1 MDIEIPLGKRTKKYR
16 FFEILPGLLSYG
28 AIILLI
34 VLSVVNPVL
43 ASIYLLTIIL
53 VAFVKA
59 MAISYRMISGRNNM
73 ERASQVDWSQRLMEL
88 EDPKVAYAT
97 LRDKR
102 SKELL
107 YQQHLENLRLMSAAE
122 EGYFPKPSNI
132 YNALIMPAYNESIEV
147 IEPALKSVLDTTYDK
162 KHLMIVFAYEERG
175 GVAIETTANVL
186 KKKYG
191 KYFHSF
197 HTVKHPKDLP
207 NEVIGK
213 GGNITY
219 AGKWLQHYLQQQG
232 IAFSDVIVTT
242 MDCDNKPHR
251 SYFDYVTYEYITHE
265 DRKHLSYQ
273 PICLFTNNIWDVPA
287 PMRVVA
293 TGNSF
298 WNIIS
303 SMRPYS
309 LRNFAS
315 HSQPMDALVEMNFWS
330 TRTIVEDG
338 HQYWRS
344 YFYFNG
350 NYEVVPIFVPIYQ
363 DAVLSSGYVK
373 TLRAQFIQLRRWSYG
388 ASDVAYVGN
397 IIFNRKRTAKF
408 WPSFARFMRLLDGHV
423 TQACIA
429 LIVAFGGWA
438 PLILNGEAA
447 RSVAAHQLPD
457 TVSLIQ
463 QVAMVGI
470 LVSIFVSFKLLP
482 PRPERYK
489 KSRNILMVLQWV
501 LMPVIAIVYSSM
513 ASYNAQ
519 TRLLIGKYLD
529 KFDVTEKTT
538 VEMNDQIR
546 ARDKKKKA
554 FRASSG
560 EKR

>member
-34 VLSVVNPVL
+34 ILSIVNPIL

-53 VAFVKA
+53 VAFVKTI
-59 MAISYRMISGRNNM
+59 AISYRVVSGHRNM
-73 ERASQVDWSQRLMEL
+73 ERASRVDWSRRLMDL
-88 EDPKVAYAT
+88 ESPKESYSR
-97 LRDKR
+97 LRDIP
-102 SKELL
+102 SGALL
-107 YQQHLENLRLMSAAE
+107 YKQHLENLRFMSAAE
-122 EGYFPKPSNI
+122 EGHFPKPGNI
-132 YNALIMPAYNESIEV
+132 YNALIMPAYNESLEV
-147 IEPALKSVLDTTYDK
+147 IEPALKSGLETTYDK
-162 KHLMIVFAYEERG
+162 TRLIVVFAYEERG
-175 GVAIETTANVL
+175 GAEIDKTAHIL
-186 KKKYG
+186 KEKYG
-191 KYFHSF
+191 KNFHSF
-197 HTVKHPKDLP
+197 HIVKHPKDLP
-207 NEVIGK
+207 NEVVGK

-219 AGKWLQHYLQQQG
+219 AGKWLQQYLQHEG

-242 MDCDNKPHR
+242 MDCDNKPHKH
-251 SYFDYVTYEYITHE
+251 YFDYLTYEYITHE
-265 DRKHLSYQ
+265 DRKHLSFQ

-315 HSQPMDALVEMNFWS
+315 HAQPMSALVEMNFWS

-350 NYEVVPIFVPIYQ
+350 NYEVVPMFVPIYQ

-397 IIFNRKRTAKF
+397 NVFNKDRKVRF
-408 WPSFARFMRLLDGHV
+408 LPSLARFIRLLDGHV

-438 PLILNGEAA
+438 PLVLNGEAA

-470 LVSIFVSFKLLP
+470 LVLIFVSFKLLP

-489 KSRNILMVLQWV
+489 KRRNILMVMQWA

-519 TRLLIGKYLD
+519 THLLFGKYLD

-538 VEMNDQIR
+538 VEMNDQGR
-546 ARDKKKKA
+546 SRGNKK
-554 FRASSG
+554 RGDRVSSAD
-560 EKR
+560 

>member
-16 FFEILPGLLSYG
+16 FFEMLPGLLSYG

-34 VLSVVNPVL
+34 ILSIVNPVL

-53 VAFVKA
+53 VAFVKTI
-59 MAISYRMISGRNNM
+59 AISYRVVSGHRNM
-73 ERASQVDWSQRLMEL
+73 ERASRVDWSRRLMDL
-88 EDPKVAYAT
+88 ESPKESYSR
-97 LRDKR
+97 LRDAP
-102 SKELL
+102 SGALL
-107 YQQHLENLRLMSAAE
+107 YKQHLENLRFMSAAE
-122 EGYFPKPSNI
+122 EGHFPKPGNI

-147 IEPALKSVLDTTYDK
+147 IEPALKSVLETTYDK
-162 KHLMIVFAYEERG
+162 TRLIVVFAYEERG
-175 GVAIETTANVL
+175 GAEIDNTAHIL
-186 KKKYG
+186 KERYG
-191 KYFHSF
+191 KNFHSF
-197 HTVKHPKDLP
+197 HIVKHPKDLP
-207 NEVIGK
+207 NEVVGK

-219 AGKWLQHYLQQQG
+219 AGKWLQQYLQHEG

-242 MDCDNKPHR
+242 MDCDNKPHKH
-251 SYFDYVTYEYITHE
+251 YFDYLTYEYITHE
-265 DRKHLSYQ
+265 DRKHLSFQ

-315 HSQPMDALVEMNFWS
+315 HAQPMSALVEMNFWS

-350 NYEVVPIFVPIYQ
+350 NYEVVPMFVPIYQ
-363 DAVLSSGYVK
+363 DAVLSNGYVK

-397 IIFNRKRTAKF
+397 NVFNKDRKVRF
-408 WPSFARFMRLLDGHV
+408 LPSLARFIRLLDGHV

-438 PLILNGEAA
+438 PLVLNGEAA

-470 LVSIFVSFKLLP
+470 LVLIFVSFKLLP

-489 KSRNILMVLQWV
+489 KRRNILMVMQWA

-519 TRLLIGKYLD
+519 THLLLGKYLD

-538 VEMNDQIR
+538 VEMNDQGR
-546 ARDKKKKA
+546 SRGNKKRGD
-554 FRASSG
+554 RASSAD
-560 EKR
+560 

>member
-16 FFEILPGLLSYG
+16 FFEMLPGMLSYG

-34 VLSVVNPVL
+34 ILSMVNPVL
-43 ASIYLLTIIL
+43 ASIYLLTVIL

-73 ERASQVDWSQRLMEL
+73 ERATRVDWSERLNDL
-88 EDPKVAYAT
+88 ENPKGAYT
-97 LRDKR
+97 RLIDKQ
-102 SKELL
+102 SKKLL
-107 YQQHLENLRLMSAAE
+107 YEQHLENLRLMAAAE

-162 KHLMIVFAYEERG
+162 KHLIIIFAYEERG
-175 GVAIETTANVL
+175 GVEIATTADTL

-197 HTVKHPKDLP
+197 HLVKHPKDLP

-219 AGKWLQHYLQQQG
+219 AGKWLKKYLQQQN

-251 SYFDYVTYEYITHE
+251 YYFDYLTYEYITHE

-315 HSQPMDALVEMNFWS
+315 HSQPMDALVEMDFWS

-363 DAVLSSGYVK
+363 DAVLSNGYAK
-373 TLRAQFIQLRRWSYG
+373 TLRAQFVQLRRWSYG

-397 IIFNRKRTAKF
+397 NIFNKKRTTKF
-408 WPSFARFMRLLDGHV
+408 WPSVARFIRLLDGHV

-438 PLILNGEAA
+438 PLVLNSEAA

-470 LVSIFVSFKLLP
+470 LISIFVSFKLLP

-489 KSRNILMVLQWV
+489 RSRNILMVLQWL

-538 VEMNDQIR
+538 VEMNDQNR
-546 ARDKKKKA
+546 VQDKKKKV

-560 EKR
+560 GK

>member
-16 FFEILPGLLSYG
+16 FFEMLPGMLSYG

-34 VLSVVNPVL
+34 ILSMVNPVL
-43 ASIYLLTIIL
+43 ASIYLLTVIL

-73 ERASQVDWSQRLMEL
+73 ERATRVDWSERLNDL
-88 EDPKVAYAT
+88 ENPKGAYT
-97 LRDKR
+97 RLIDKQ
-102 SKELL
+102 SKKLL
-107 YQQHLENLRLMSAAE
+107 YEQHLENLRLMAAAE

-162 KHLMIVFAYEERG
+162 KHLIIIFAYEERG
-175 GVAIETTANVL
+175 GVEIATTADTL

-191 KYFHSF
+191 KHFHSF
-197 HTVKHPKDLP
+197 HLVKHPKDLP

-219 AGKWLQHYLQQQG
+219 AGKWLKKYLQQQN

-251 SYFDYVTYEYITHE
+251 YYFDYLTYEYIVHE

-315 HSQPMDALVEMNFWS
+315 HSQPMDALVEMDFWS
-330 TRTIVEDG
+330 IRTIVEDG

-363 DAVLSSGYVK
+363 DAVLSNGYTK
-373 TLRAQFIQLRRWSYG
+373 TLRAQFVQLRRWSYG

-397 IIFNRKRTAKF
+397 NIFNKKRTTKF
-408 WPSFARFMRLLDGHV
+408 WPSVARFIRLLDGHV

-438 PLILNGEAA
+438 PLVLNSEAA

-470 LVSIFVSFKLLP
+470 LISVFVSFKLLP

-489 KSRNILMVLQWV
+489 RSRNILMVLQWL

-538 VEMNDQIR
+538 VEMNDQNR
-546 ARDKKKKA
+546 VQDKKKKV

-560 EKR
+560 GK

>member
-16 FFEILPGLLSYG
+16 FFEMLPGLLSYG

-34 VLSVVNPVL
+34 ILSIVNPVL

-53 VAFVKA
+53 VAFVKTI
-59 MAISYRMISGRNNM
+59 AISYRVVSGHRNM
-73 ERASQVDWSQRLMEL
+73 ERASRVDWSGRLLDL
-88 EDPKVAYAT
+88 ESPKESYSR
-97 LRDKR
+97 LRDVP
-102 SKELL
+102 SGALL
-107 YQQHLENLRLMSAAE
+107 YKQHLENLRFMSAAE
-122 EGYFPKPSNI
+122 EGHFPKPGNI

-147 IEPALKSVLDTTYDK
+147 IEPALKSVLETTYDK
-162 KHLMIVFAYEERG
+162 TRLIVVFAYEERG
-175 GVAIETTANVL
+175 GAEIDKTAHIL
-186 KKKYG
+186 KEKYG
-191 KYFHSF
+191 KNFHSF
-197 HTVKHPKDLP
+197 HIVKHPKDLP
-207 NEVIGK
+207 NEVVGK

-219 AGKWLQHYLQQQG
+219 AGKWLQQYLQHEG

-242 MDCDNKPHR
+242 MDCDNKPHKH
-251 SYFDYVTYEYITHE
+251 YFDYLTYEYITHE
-265 DRKHLSYQ
+265 DRKHLSFQ

-315 HSQPMDALVEMNFWS
+315 HAQPMSALVEMDFWS

-350 NYEVVPIFVPIYQ
+350 NYEVVPMFVPIYQ
-363 DAVLSSGYVK
+363 DAVLSNGYVK

-397 IIFNRKRTAKF
+397 NVFNKDRKVRF
-408 WPSFARFMRLLDGHV
+408 LPSLARFIRLLDGHV

-438 PLILNGEAA
+438 PLVLNGEAA

-470 LVSIFVSFKLLP
+470 LVLIFVSFKLLP

-489 KSRNILMVLQWV
+489 KRRNILMVMQWA

-519 TRLLIGKYLD
+519 THLLLGKYLD

-538 VEMNDQIR
+538 VEMNDQGR
-546 ARDKKKKA
+546 SRGNKKRGD
-554 FRASSG
+554 RASSAD
-560 EKR
+560 

>member
-16 FFEILPGLLSYG
+16 FFEMLPGMLSYG

-34 VLSVVNPVL
+34 ILSMVNPVL
-43 ASIYLLTIIL
+43 ASIYLLTVIL

-73 ERASQVDWSQRLMEL
+73 ERATRVDWSKRLNDL
-88 EDPKVAYAT
+88 ENPKGAYT
-97 LRDKR
+97 RLIDKQ
-102 SKELL
+102 SKKLL
-107 YQQHLENLRLMSAAE
+107 YEQHLENLRLMAAAE

-162 KHLMIVFAYEERG
+162 KHLIIIFAYEERG
-175 GVAIETTANVL
+175 GVEIETTADTL

-197 HTVKHPKDLP
+197 HLVKHPKDLP

-219 AGKWLQHYLQQQG
+219 AGKWLKKYLQQQN

-251 SYFDYVTYEYITHE
+251 YYFDYLTYEYITHE

-315 HSQPMDALVEMNFWS
+315 HSQPMDALVEMDFWS

-363 DAVLSSGYVK
+363 DAVLSNGYTK
-373 TLRAQFIQLRRWSYG
+373 TLRAQFVQLRRWSYG

-397 IIFNRKRTAKF
+397 NIFNKKRTTKF
-408 WPSFARFMRLLDGHV
+408 WPSVARFIRLLDGHV

-438 PLILNGEAA
+438 PLVLNSEAA

-470 LVSIFVSFKLLP
+470 LISIFVSFKLLP

-489 KSRNILMVLQWV
+489 RSRNILMVLQWL

-538 VEMNDQIR
+538 VEMNDQNR
-546 ARDKKKKA
+546 VQDKKKKV

-560 EKR
+560 GK